1 MTTILLTALIL
12 TTVTYTLAQGQA
24 LTNQS
29 RGPVDLS
36 IQALNASAPE
46 GRGIYTIIGEVFN
59 NDTVPFNGVRVSATL
74 YDNDGQFLVERS
86 AYTSPSGIQP
96 GMNASFNINVFG
108 TSITGGVNAISNFTL
123 QVAGDRQVLL
133 FQ

>member
-59 NDTVPFNGVRVSATL
+59 NDTVPF
-74 YDNDGQFLVERS
+74 
-86 AYTSPSGIQP
+86 
-96 GMNASFNINVFG
+96 
-108 TSITGGVNAISNFTL
+108 
-123 QVAGDRQVLL
+123 
-133 FQ
+133 

>member
-1 MTTILLTALIL
+1 MILTTILLTALIF
-12 TTVTYTLAQGQA
+12 TTVTYMLAEGQS

-29 RGPVDLS
+29 RGSVDLS
-36 IQALNASAPE
+36 IQAVNASAPE

-86 AYTSPSGIQP
+86 A
-96 GMNASFNINVFG
+96 
-108 TSITGGVNAISNFTL
+108 
-123 QVAGDRQVLL
+123 
-133 FQ
+133 